1 MAIPKAK
8 ADSMVDGWLA
18 RPVMVSWVIADNG
31 GADQARGGAVFV
43 EPNIFKRR
51 PVRPPLKPP
60 NEQRLP

>member
-1 MAIPKAK
+1 
-8 ADSMVDGWLA
+8 MVDGWLA